1 MGEARE
7 KLLTDPY
14 HLIRLV
20 ADLRN
25 LSRDRDVLAFTKRAA
40 KCVARKRAGGRLRP
54 RHDHARVEAARK
66 RNAYSFW
73 TVEIPGQILGKYITE
88 L

>member
-1 MGEARE
+1 MGEARK

-14 HLIRLV
+14 HLVRLV
-20 ADLRN
+20 ANLRN
-25 LSRDRDVLAFTKRAA
+25 LSRDRNVLAFTKRSA

-54 RHDHARVEAARK
+54 RHDHARVEPAGK
-66 RNAYSFW
+66 GNAYSFW
-73 TVEIPGQILGKYITE
+73 TVEIPGQIPGKYITE